1 MIFAHNKLYDGGK
14 VNRELLRFILKNTRS
29 PRAVEGDLNAMIAS
43 CKTGARRY
51 KELCAR
57 YGWDTLDEAVRAI
70 INQSEIRIRQ
80 EIGKI
85 PPGTYRAEC
94 YLDHDGINLGKPWRI
109 QVAVTVGADRISIDF
124 TGSDSVA
131 KGPVNHPYV
140 GTKAM
145 CFTVLKSLTMPDD
158 PTNDGHF
165 RPIEVIAPRNTIVSA
180 EYPAPCDSYGYVAEL
195 IEYVVLR
202 ALAEAIP
209 ERIPAANYQMFA
221 YHLVRKSPLHGK
233 PYFCLEPVDGGG
245 GAFPYND
252 GPSGIMFLGNGD
264 APNTPIEIMEASYP
278 IRFERYTFNLV
289 NRGIGQFRGG
299 YGVIREFRMLESHA
313 ELQTSTD
320 GNSQPLW
327 GLAGGGNAGTSIV
340 YISGP
345 NRDDVTLTDRV
356 AEFGPIEAGD
366 IISIHTANGGG
377 WGDPKKR
384 DPMRIA
390 ADIRNGMIGLNDAMT
405 QYGCSRTAVEAALAA
420 LNSPDMTIARGAA

>member
-1 MIFAHNKLYDGGK
+1 
-14 VNRELLRFILKNTRS
+14 
-29 PRAVEGDLNAMIAS
+29 
-43 CKTGARRY
+43 
-51 KELCAR
+51 
-57 YGWDTLDEAVRAI
+57 
-70 INQSEIRIRQ
+70 
-80 EIGKI
+80 
-85 PPGTYRAEC
+85 
-94 YLDHDGINLGKPWRI
+94 
-109 QVAVTVGADRISIDF
+109 VGADRISIDF